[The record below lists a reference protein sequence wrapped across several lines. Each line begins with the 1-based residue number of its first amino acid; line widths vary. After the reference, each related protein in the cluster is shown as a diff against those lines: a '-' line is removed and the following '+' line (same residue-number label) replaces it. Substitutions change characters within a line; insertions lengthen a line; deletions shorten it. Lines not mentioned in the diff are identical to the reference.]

1 MDNSLHCTEY
11 ADNYRKGSM
20 KSQRFKIVRNLTFA
34 AASIVAGLAAFQ
46 SLAAQPTSSA
56 KILNPRS
63 LKCLQ
68 PVNGSKAPGAA
79 IVLATCDPLNAAQ
92 YWVKEPIT
100 GSVAAHYLNENSQL
114 CLDARGAAANGT
126 PVQQWPC
133 DKITNENWQY
143 AQDSG
148 DTAPKLISRVS
159 GTNTYCL
166 AIPGAGTDDGIAVQI
181 LTCNGSPEQHWNA
194 P

>member
-1 MDNSLHCTEY
+1 
-11 ADNYRKGSM
+11 M
-20 KSQRFKIVRNLTFA
+20 KNQRFKIVRNLTLA
-34 AASIVAGLAAFQ
+34 AASIVAGLAAFH
-46 SLAAQPTSSA
+46 SLAAPTTSSA
-56 KILNPRS
+56 RILNPRS
-63 LKCLQ
+63 SKCLQ
-68 PVNGSKAPGAA
+68 PVSGSNAEGAA
-79 IVLATCDPLNAAQ
+79 IVLKTCDRTNAAQ
-92 YWVKEPIT
+92 YWVMVPVS
-100 GSVAAHYLNENSQL
+100 GNVAHYMNESSQL

-126 PVQQWPC
+126 PVQQWQC

-166 AIPGAGTDDGIAVQI
+166 AIPGEGTDDGTAVQI
-181 LTCNGSPEQHWNA
+181 LKCDGSPEQHWYA